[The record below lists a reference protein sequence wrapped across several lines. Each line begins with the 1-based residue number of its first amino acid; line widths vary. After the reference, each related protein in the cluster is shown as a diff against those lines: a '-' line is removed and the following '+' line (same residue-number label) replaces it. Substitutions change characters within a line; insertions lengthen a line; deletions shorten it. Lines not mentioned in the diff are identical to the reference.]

1 MKKQEG
7 MVKKMKKLTKSK
19 ENAVISGV
27 CSGLADY
34 LGVDPTLVRVG
45 YLIFTFI
52 GSGSPILLY
61 IILAW
66 IMPDA

>member
-1 MKKQEG
+1 

-34 LGVDPTLVRVG
+34 IGVDPTLVRVG
-45 YLIFTFI
+45 YLIFTFLGI
-52 GSGSPILLY
+52 GSPILLY
-61 IILAW
+61 ILLAW
-66 IMPDA
+66 IIPDA